1 MADKR
6 EDPIEIEESEEDQF
20 IDQLVNN
27 LEKLDPG
34 VRTRALDRLGFVEA
48 ARASNLNV
56 QTHLDTSGSAA
67 QQNTGGDK
75 GPGNN
80 LDISDHSVPSGS
92 FSQQN
97 PSGGVGSNQMY
108 GPQQDGHRP
117 RTLGPMS
124 DRVSFHVPRLST
136 FSGDGAAKGDVS
148 FSRWKFEVNSLLQD
162 GETQGNILQA
172 IRRSVRGTAVDV
184 ITSLPFSATPADVLK
199 KFEGFFGDVL
209 SGETLMQ
216 LFYNAHQDPE
226 QSVASWACE
235 LETVLNKAIAAGKVR
250 SESRNDM
257 LFSKFWV
264 DLDDDRIKAM
274 TRHHY
279 DSLTEFD
286 QLFVV
291 VRTAEQDIKGK
302 PEKPGDKGGRKAARK
317 AQTFQQT
324 AEAKPAEGEVT
335 MKDIMVQLKELCST
349 QKHLTRR
356 LDRLEKQS
364 PQSDASVKPKQS
376 RTNLTKQ
383 RVLLP
388 DIICYRCGQDGH
400 VALKCHSKHQ
410 ISQEEVEAIKERQRQ
425 SLNSRTPLSGGR

>member
-172 IRRSVRGTAVDV
+172 IRRSV
-184 ITSLPFSATPADVLK
+184 
-199 KFEGFFGDVL
+199 
-209 SGETLMQ
+209 
-216 LFYNAHQDPE
+216 
-226 QSVASWACE
+226 
-235 LETVLNKAIAAGKVR
+235 
-250 SESRNDM
+250 
-257 LFSKFWV
+257 
-264 DLDDDRIKAM
+264 
-274 TRHHY
+274 
-279 DSLTEFD
+279 
-286 QLFVV
+286 
-291 VRTAEQDIKGK
+291 
-302 PEKPGDKGGRKAARK
+302 
-317 AQTFQQT
+317 
-324 AEAKPAEGEVT
+324 
-335 MKDIMVQLKELCST
+335 
-349 QKHLTRR
+349 
-356 LDRLEKQS
+356 
-364 PQSDASVKPKQS
+364 
-376 RTNLTKQ
+376 
-383 RVLLP
+383 
-388 DIICYRCGQDGH
+388 
-400 VALKCHSKHQ
+400 
-410 ISQEEVEAIKERQRQ
+410 
-425 SLNSRTPLSGGR
+425 